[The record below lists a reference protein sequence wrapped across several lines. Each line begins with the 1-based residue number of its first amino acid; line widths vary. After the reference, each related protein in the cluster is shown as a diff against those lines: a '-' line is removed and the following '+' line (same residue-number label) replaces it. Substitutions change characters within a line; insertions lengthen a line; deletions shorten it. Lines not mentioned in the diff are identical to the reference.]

1 MWGDVTG
8 IKIWVK
14 PRETSKEILVPHLVA
29 FQALYEKT
37 ALLGLMILMV
47 IIIDT
52 VKVSLYWNAF
62 NILSIQPYIWYP
74 LHSCFGLISHFVIE
88 AAVQNQQRILSRRPS
103 VISQIFKKSTVS
115 FGLITFFALKVL
127 FVDIFITVGD
137 VCTDFWQVRLI
148 GLSNK
153 QLI

>member
-1 MWGDVTG
+1 MGKAKRDLKRNVSITSRNFSSS
-8 IKIWVK
+8 I
-14 PRETSKEILVPHLVA
+14 REDSSVEFDDTDGNHYRYRQSKSILECVQYSVNST
-29 FQALYEKT
+29 LY
-37 ALLGLMILMV
+37 
-47 IIIDT
+47 
-52 VKVSLYWNAF
+52 
-62 NILSIQPYIWYP
+62 WYP
-74 LHSCFGLISHFVIE
+74 LNSSFDLISPIVIE
-88 AAVQNQQRILSRRPS
+88 AAILSRRPS